1 MQNLLRV
8 SKGGLDGRR
17 WTTPEQTA
25 WLETQISAFTDAQG
39 GPAQG
44 RSAFWVKVY
53 WDWVARWPVEAA
65 PPSLG
70 PQVDAAEI
78 SAAAKERADTVRI
91 LKLVCAYCC
100 SATSNLIIFWL

>member
-1 MQNLLRV
+1 MQNPLRV

-39 GPAQG
+39 G
-44 RSAFWVKVY
+44 SAHALSTFQVKVY
-53 WDWVARWPVEAA
+53 LDWVARWPVAAA

-70 PQVDAAEI
+70 PQVDATEI
-78 SAAAKERADTVRI
+78 SAADLQLLRSIQMLYA
-91 LKLVCAYCC
+91 
-100 SATSNLIIFWL
+100 F